1 MKNLKKAFAFT
12 LVLILLISINVP
24 AFAADAE
31 GDNPTTDN
39 PIYTDMTS
47 ITIRKDYKLIG
58 AGSSPAETFT
68 LEQSGGGRVID
79 GDAQSAPALGAITG
93 AVFEEGAAADPA
105 ASGTITVT
113 LPQYD
118 SVGIYEYTLIEK
130 AGTTAGVA
138 YYGNEIKLVVTVING
153 DDGKL
158 RVAAVHTESEGA
170 DKSDTFEN
178 TYSAG
183 TLKISKTVTGNMGD
197 KNKYFEFTVLMSGR
211 SGMTYP
217 ETFAVSGG
225 SYAQNPTT
233 IKLSEETT
241 FMLKHGDT
249 ISIANLPY
257 DVDYMVIEMA
267 ADGYTTTSTN
277 ETGRISAAEQTAAF
291 TNVKNSA
298 VDTGVML
305 DSLPYVLMLAAVLG
319 GAAVMVVRRRRGA
332 ED

>member
-68 LEQSGGGRVID
+68 LEQSGSGRVID

-130 AGTTAGVA
+130 NGTTAGVA
-138 YYGNEIKLVVTVING
+138 YYGDAIKLVVTVING

-197 KNKYFEFTVLMSGR
+197 KNKYFEFTVLLSGR

-225 SYAQNPTT
+225 SYAQNPKT

>member
-12 LVLILLISINVP
+12 LVLMLLIGINVP

-68 LEQSGGGRVID
+68 LEQSGSGRVKD

-130 AGTTAGVA
+130 NGTTAGVA
-138 YYGNEIKLVVTVING
+138 YYGDAIKLVVTVING

-197 KNKYFEFTVLMSGR
+197 KNKYFEFTVLLSGR

-233 IKLSEETT
+233 IMLSEETT

-319 GAAVMVVRRRRGA
+319 VAAAMVVRRRRGA

>member
-12 LVLILLISINVP
+12 LVLMLLIGINVP

-68 LEQSGGGRVID
+68 LEQSGSGRVKD

-130 AGTTAGVA
+130 NGTTAGVA
-138 YYGNEIKLVVTVING
+138 YYGDAIKLVVTVING

-197 KNKYFEFTVLMSGR
+197 KNKYFEFTVLLSGR

-233 IKLSEETT
+233 IMLSEETT

>member
-12 LVLILLISINVP
+12 LVLMLLIGINVP

-31 GDNPTTDN
+31 GDNPPTDN
-39 PIYTDMTS
+39 PIN
-47 ITIRKDYKLIG
+47 
-58 AGSSPAETFT
+58 
-68 LEQSGGGRVID
+68 
-79 GDAQSAPALGAITG
+79 
-93 AVFEEGAAADPA
+93 
-105 ASGTITVT
+105 
-113 LPQYD
+113 
-118 SVGIYEYTLIEK
+118 
-130 AGTTAGVA
+130 TAGVA
-138 YYGNEIKLVVTVING
+138 YYGDAIKLVVTVING

-197 KNKYFEFTVLMSGR
+197 KNKYFEFTVLLSGR

-233 IKLSEETT
+233 IKLSEETK

-305 DSLPYVLMLAAVLG
+305 DSLPYVLILAAVLG
-319 GAAVMVVRRRRGA
+319 GAAAMVVRRRRGA

>member
-1 MKNLKKAFAFT
+1 
-12 LVLILLISINVP
+12 
-24 AFAADAE
+24 
-31 GDNPTTDN
+31 
-39 PIYTDMTS
+39 
-47 ITIRKDYKLIG
+47 
-58 AGSSPAETFT
+58 
-68 LEQSGGGRVID
+68 
-79 GDAQSAPALGAITG
+79 
-93 AVFEEGAAADPA
+93 
-105 ASGTITVT
+105 
-113 LPQYD
+113 
-118 SVGIYEYTLIEK
+118 
-130 AGTTAGVA
+130 
-138 YYGNEIKLVVTVING
+138 
-153 DDGKL
+153 
-158 RVAAVHTESEGA
+158 
-170 DKSDTFEN
+170 
-178 TYSAG
+178 
-183 TLKISKTVTGNMGD
+183 MGD
-197 KNKYFEFTVLMSGR
+197 KNKYFEFTVLLSGR

-233 IKLSEETT
+233 IKLREETT

-305 DSLPYVLMLAAVLG
+305 DSLPYVLILAAVLG
-319 GAAVMVVRRRRGA
+319 GAAAMVVRRRRGA